1 MWLGTIIDTIKVA
14 FMVPSEKI
22 DKLLVDIR
30 NILRQN
36 VLTPKQLAKI
46 TGKLSSMHLAT
57 GPLVQ
62 LFTRNMYHEIENRVS
77 WYQPKITS
85 KETKDKLEF
94 WLNSIYIYNG
104 YTFKPRALTT
114 CLAFAGASDDEYGGF
129 ILKGL
134 NKGVCSAKFKVREK
148 QTSSTHKELL
158 SVKCVLDSF
167 EEMLWNQSVQVNID
181 NSSACRILSV
191 RNAKPYLQ
199 NLAIDVFS
207 FCSKFNIKLIP
218 QLIPR
223 EQNELA
229 DYYTRIK
236 NTDNWSI
243 DNDSFRFIN
252 NFFGPFTVDRFAN
265 NLNQTLKL
273 FNSKSYCPGTS
284 HVNAFTG
291 DWSNDLNWL

>member
-1 MWLGTIIDTIKVA
+1 MTVLQHLAVSSLPKQPTNSSKKDLVTAGFVINVEKTDFNPKTKRMWLGTIIDTIKVA

-22 DKLLVDIR
+22 DKLLVDIK

-167 EEMLWNQSVQVNID
+167 EEML
-181 NSSACRILSV
+181 
-191 RNAKPYLQ
+191 
-199 NLAIDVFS
+199 
-207 FCSKFNIKLIP
+207 
-218 QLIPR
+218 
-223 EQNELA
+223 
-229 DYYTRIK
+229 
-236 NTDNWSI
+236 
-243 DNDSFRFIN
+243 
-252 NFFGPFTVDRFAN
+252 
-265 NLNQTLKL
+265 
-273 FNSKSYCPGTS
+273 
-284 HVNAFTG
+284 
-291 DWSNDLNWL
+291 